1 MAIRGTIN
9 VSPSPTPAFNP
20 APFLDPI
27 NQGIQNIAR
36 LRMKDMERKLLEQS
50 QIAREQRAEQR
61 AVSASNRS
69 HANQKD
75 LIDFQRQRKA
85 EDLLNKN
92 KSDTASL
99 IQANPDVAAELG
111 LTDPSIF
118 DINSF
123 TLENSDQLG
132 AIRARLDDTLKKR
145 SSFRNL
151 QEQMARQG
159 MDTSQYGNFTPS
171 WMYTPDGIGN
181 VHGIPTPQE
190 QIGGLQEALDRSKLE
205 ESRNQNLDSAVLQ
218 ELSKLDPNVASQHL
232 MNPEGA
238 RLALEQERDEEM
250 LRQELLATIARS
262 GLEPMGREQAA
273 ALSREQLMSLL
284 QGSEDYDGDYQSFEE
299 DFTRDGSLLPSA
311 SPGYLY
317 DDLERAT
324 RGNFPGYRRMGD
336 YADLFGLQ
344 NRAMDLSRY
353 AENLRKSEDLLRARL
368 ATMSADD
375 RANFENA
382 YAARMAQLNV
392 PLGEEGEADLQ
403 ALYTDQG
410 EISPL
415 FQAMVDDEGKFDPN
429 VFKTFVG
436 PQYDEFL
443 KAAEDRKKK
452 REQQQQQL
460 LQILSSPQFRRLSP
474 FNQQLIRDRVYGQ
487 DSASQIGRNL

>member
-27 NQGIQNIAR
+27 NQGIQNIAK
-36 LRMKDMERKLLEQS
+36 LRMRDMERKLMEQS

-61 AVSASNRS
+61 AVAASNRS

-75 LIDFQRQRKA
+75 LIDFQRRRRQ
-85 EDLLNKN
+85 EDLFNQDKLALAEAMEEYPDLINELNLG
-92 KSDTASL
+92 D
-99 IQANPDVAAELG
+99 PEL
-111 LTDPSIF
+111 F

-123 TLENSDQLG
+123 TLDQASQLG
-132 AIRARLDDTLKKR
+132 ALKGRLDDTLQNR
-145 SSFRNL
+145 SKYRSLLGNL
-151 QEQMARQG
+151 ETEG
-159 MDTSQYGNFTPS
+159 GDVSQFGNFVPS
-171 WMYTPDGIGN
+171 WAYTPEGIEN
-181 VHGIPTPQE
+181 MQGIPSPQS
-190 QIGGLQEALDRSKLE
+190 QIAGLQAALDEAKLE
-205 ESRNQNLDSAVLQ
+205 KSRNQNLDGAVLEQ
-218 ELSKLDPNVASQHL
+218 LSKLDPNVASQHL

-238 RLALEQERDEEM
+238 RLALEQEQDEEM

-262 GLEPMGREQAA
+262 GLEPIGREQVAG
-273 ALSREQLMSLL
+273 LSRDQMMSLL
-284 QGSEDYDGDYQSFEE
+284 QGSGDYDGNYQSFEE

-344 NRAMDLSRY
+344 NRAIDLSRY
-353 AENLRKSEDLLRARL
+353 AENLRKNEELLKARL

-375 RANFENA
+375 RAKFEAA
-382 YAARMAQLNV
+382 YEARMAQLNV
-392 PLGEEGEADLQ
+392 PLGDEGEADLQ
-403 ALYTDQG
+403 ALYNDQG

-443 KAAEDRKKK
+443 KAAGDRKKK
-452 REQQQQQL
+452 REEQQRQL
-460 LQILSSPQFRRLSP
+460 LQIISSPQFKRLSP
-474 FNQQLIRDRVYGQ
+474 FNQKLIRDRVYGQ
-487 DSASQIGRNL
+487 SPSRGRNL